1 MASETTGFGET
12 ARMIVRPVV
21 AAAVTGRADPPPADR
36 PWPAGLRWTRH
47 IGIGRLR
54 FAQVMQIID
63 LVIAVIVFFGSF
75 SVLQNESKQ
84 VHPGHSTPGI
94 FLLIALG
101 AALPLALR
109 QRHPLAAW
117 RIIALSIALWTPEV
131 QRWMTTPYLP
141 GAAVAAV
148 LILYSVAARCSRDVT
163 IGVALI
169 SILGALALSAETA
182 AGAGSLVLLPLLV
195 GFVVRQRETARRDL
209 LEREQASRRE
219 LAEQERRHRDA
230 EAVLTERQRI
240 ARELHDVVAHHMS
253 MIAIQAEAAPYK
265 VDGVPEETRKDL
277 AEIRGTAL
285 DALNELRRILGVL
298 RSEDG
303 AETAPQPSLD
313 RLDELVAGA
322 RQAGLTVT
330 FDETGERGRVPSG
343 YGLTIY
349 RIVQEGLSNAMRHAP
364 GAKIAVAISY
374 AGDAVRI
381 AVINDPPPKPV
392 PSTAAD
398 GLDAADTSDPPDAPD
413 AAAGGGH
420 GLIGMRER
428 AAMLGGEL
436 DAGPT
441 PEGGYAVR
449 VTLPVE
455 KPTVEKGKP

>member
-21 AAAVTGRADPPPADR
+21 AAAVTGRAGPQPVDR

-47 IGIGRLR
+47 IGVGRLR
-54 FAQVMQIID
+54 FAHVMQFVD
-63 LVIAVIVFFGSF
+63 LAVATIVFFGSF
-75 SVLQNESKQ
+75 SVLQSESKELNPDYSN
-84 VHPGHSTPGI
+84 PGL

-101 AALPLALR
+101 AAVPLAMR
-109 QRHPLAAW
+109 QRHPLGAW
-117 RIIALSIALWTPEV
+117 RTIALAIALGTPEV
-131 QRWMTTPYLP
+131 HRWMTTPYLP

-148 LILYSVAARCSRDVT
+148 MILYSVAVRCSRDVT
-163 IGVALI
+163 IGVGLI
-169 SILGALALSAETA
+169 SILGALALSTQTA
-182 AGAGSLVLLPLLV
+182 AGAGALILLPLLA
-195 GFVVRQRETARRDL
+195 GFVVRQRHMARQEL
-209 LEREQASRRE
+209 AEREEAARRE

-330 FDETGERGRVPSG
+330 FEEKGERGRVPPG
-343 YGLTIY
+343 YGLTVY

-364 GAKIAVAISY
+364 GADVAVAVGY
-374 AGDAVRI
+374 AGDAVRV
-381 AVINDPPPKPV
+381 AVINDPPPSPAPV
-392 PSTAAD
+392 
-398 GLDAADTSDPPDAPD
+398 
-413 AAAGGGH
+413 AAAFGGGH

-441 PEGGYAVR
+441 PEGGFAVR
-449 VTLPVE
+449 ATLPVE
-455 KPTVEKGKP
+455 KGAT